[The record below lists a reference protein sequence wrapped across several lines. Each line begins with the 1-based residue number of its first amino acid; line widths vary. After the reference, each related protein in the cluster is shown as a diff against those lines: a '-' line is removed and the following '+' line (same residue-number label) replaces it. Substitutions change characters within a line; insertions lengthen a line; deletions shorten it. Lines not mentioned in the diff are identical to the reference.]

1 VVPRGADRE
10 PVTLRIPADASQ
22 IGTVRI
28 LAGAIGRH
36 VGLSDERV
44 EDLKLVL
51 SELCAE
57 AVEASGP
64 GGFVE
69 MRFEQEADSLAI
81 EVRTPATS
89 SQMKRNDS
97 SDQRRRLLDALV
109 PSTGTVL
116 ERAERVVRFRL
127 P

>member
-1 VVPRGADRE
+1 MS
-10 PVTLRIPADASQ
+10 LRIPADASQ

-28 LAGAIGRH
+28 LAGSIGRV
-36 VGLSDERV
+36 VGLADEEI

-57 AVEASGP
+57 AIEASGP

-69 MRFEQEADSLAI
+69 IRFVREAASLAT
-81 EVRTPATS
+81 EVRAPAGS
-89 SQMKRNDS
+89 EKRRNDS
-97 SDQRRRLLDALV
+97 DDQRRRLLDALV
-109 PSTGTVL
+109 PSLSSVI
-116 ERAERVVRFRL
+116 EEAERVVRFRL

>member
-1 VVPRGADRE
+1 
-10 PVTLRIPADASQ
+10 VTLRIPADASQ

-28 LAGAIGRH
+28 LAGSIGRV
-36 VGLSDERV
+36 VGLADEEI

-57 AVEASGP
+57 AVEASDP

-69 MRFEQEADSLAI
+69 IRFVREAAALAT
-81 EVRTPATS
+81 EVRTPARNS
-89 SQMKRNDS
+89 EKRGNGS
-97 SDQRRRLLDALV
+97 ADQRRRLLDALV
-109 PSTGTVL
+109 PSLSSVV
-116 ERAERVVRFRL
+116 EEAERVVRFRL

>member
-1 VVPRGADRE
+1 M
-10 PVTLRIPADASQ
+10 TLRIPADASQ
-22 IGTVRI
+22 IATVRI

-36 VGLSDERV
+36 VALNDEHI

-57 AVEASGP
+57 AIERSTP

-69 MRFEQEADSLAI
+69 MRFVQEAESLAT
-81 EVRTPATS
+81 EVRTPDGGS
-89 SQMKRNDS
+89 ES
-97 SDQRRRLLDALV
+97 SDPADRRRRLLDALL
-109 PSTGTVL
+109 PSSTTVV
-116 ERAERVVRFRL
+116 EGSERVVRFRL